1 MDRPHS
7 TAPATARALLLDRI
21 IQDVARHGLGSRS
34 LRDIAAAVGSSHRM
48 LHFHFGSRD
57 GLVEAIVAETETRQR
72 ALMVASA
79 TESNHIDP
87 ADLIMETWRRV
98 SDPAMLPLI
107 QLFFETIAHRSPGA
121 PDLTTEWIDAVSEI
135 DERPA
140 TETNRVDARLGVAV
154 VRGLLID
161 LVTGADAAEATA
173 AMRRFVSLMST
184 ERPDALR

>member
-87 ADLIMETWRRV
+87 ADLI
-98 SDPAMLPLI
+98 PLI